1 MFFLGGAGVQFFWR
15 GRAVKKKIGGG
26 GGQKIFDPKF
36 FYHRTVQAGPPQGL
50 ETRGPVGPPMFLVYI
65 KFLIVRSSITFLTAT
80 SNVNNSVIF
89 HRRKVPRV
97 ANERYCYIFFIF
109 GVHWGKGVK
118 GGPLGGTKK
127 KRKTTKIAEK
137 RKTSSVNNAAKI
149 KKKKNA

>member
-1 MFFLGGAGVQFFWR
+1 MGSV
-15 GRAVKKKIGGG
+15 
-26 GGQKIFDPKF
+26 
-36 FYHRTVQAGPPQGL
+36 
-50 ETRGPVGPPMFLVYI
+50 
-65 KFLIVRSSITFLTAT
+65 TFLTAT

-127 KRKTTKIAEK
+127 NRKTTKIAEK
-137 RKTSSVNNAAKI
+137 RKTSLVDNGEQCAGNTASMRALLVGKLYI
-149 KKKKNA
+149 LRKVI

>member
-1 MFFLGGAGVQFFWR
+1 MGGMITSG
-15 GRAVKKKIGGG
+15 I
-26 GGQKIFDPKF
+26 
-36 FYHRTVQAGPPQGL
+36 
-50 ETRGPVGPPMFLVYI
+50 YI
-65 KFLIVRSSITFLTAT
+65 KFPIVRPFVRPFVRSSVTFLTAT

-127 KRKTTKIAEK
+127 KPKTTKIAEK
-137 RKTSSVNNAAKI
+137 RKTSSVNNGEVLQ
-149 KKKKNA
+149 KKKNA

>member
-1 MFFLGGAGVQFFWR
+1 MSSR
-15 GRAVKKKIGGG
+15 YSIM
-26 GGQKIFDPKF
+26 QKILKSIISYFSIALRISLPILNF
-36 FYHRTVQAGPPQGL
+36 PSF
-50 ETRGPVGPPMFLVYI
+50 
-65 KFLIVRSSITFLTAT
+65 VRPFVSSFVRPSVTFLTAT

-137 RKTSSVNNAAKI
+137 RKTSSVNNAAKKPP
-149 KKKKNA
+149 KKKCLKKVVAIAL